1 MNRWHLAGTNAIR
14 LVVGIAVV
22 VGWVGVYYAFQ
33 GHWLGIL
40 LALLATGFT
49 FGAVRVGDIRAR
61 AQNAALRDALASAA
75 ARNRELERLRRVAA
89 TLLAS
94 SELGVLLQEIADAA
108 ADLLQAE
115 SSAVALVGEEG
126 RFLRVA
132 AVTGP
137 LAPTMGALIPVDGS
151 LVGTVVSSG
160 TPIVTNDMNA
170 DPRSY
175 RMPGLDVL
183 LRTAA
188 MVPLRSAGVVIGTV
202 SVYNHRDGR
211 PFTEHDLQLL
221 ETLGD
226 QVVVGLDRA
235 AVLDDVRRSERSLA
249 AKNVELQ
256 RAARLKGEFLANM
269 SHELRTPLNAI
280 IGFSDLMLTE
290 GVGPVSAQQRE
301 FLEAVLR
308 NGRHLLELINGI
320 LDLSKVEAGRME
332 LEYSS
337 FDLRALLDG
346 GAAMLRERAAAHG
359 IELGIEVADDVGQ
372 VYSDE
377 LRLKQ
382 VLLNLMTNAVKFTG
396 DGGSVLVRAAREGA
410 EIVITVTDTGI
421 GVPEADRERIFESF
435 QQGGRGSSREEG
447 TGLGLTLSRRIV
459 GLLGGRM
466 WLDTEVGRGSTFG
479 FSLPAHDAAA
489 PAAQGDPS
497 RSGAMV
503 VVIEDDRPSLD
514 LFSAYL
520 TNATL
525 QVTTARDG
533 PSGLDAVRRTRPDA
547 VLLDIRL
554 PGIDGWAV
562 LRELK
567 SDPATRDIPVI
578 VVSIVDERSRGV
590 ALGAAAYLVKPVGR
604 EELMTA
610 LAGVGVSVPLAEP
623 GSAVER

>member
-14 LVVGIAVV
+14 LVGGIAVV

-40 LALLATGFT
+40 LALLATGIT
-49 FGAVRVGDIRAR
+49 FGAVHVGDLRSR

-108 ADLLQAE
+108 AELLQAE
-115 SSAVALVGEEG
+115 SSAVALVVEEG

-137 LAPTMGALIPVDGS
+137 LAPTMGALIPVDAS

-175 RMPGLDVL
+175 RMPGMNVL

-235 AVLDDVRRSERSLA
+235 AVLDEIRRSERSLA

-290 GVGPVSAQQRE
+290 RVGPVSAQQRE

-320 LDLSKVEAGRME
+320 LDLSKVEAGRMS
-332 LEYSS
+332 LSLGPT
-337 FDLRALLDG
+337 DLREAIT
-346 GAAMLRERAAAHG
+346 GA
-359 IELGIEVADDVGQ
+359 VADTESLRRAKQQSVWL
-372 VYSDE
+372 E
-377 LRLKQ
+377 LDNTPLNVIADGVRVRQ
-382 VLLNLMTNAVKFTG
+382 VLFNLLSNASKFTG
-396 DGGSVLVRAAREGA
+396 EGGSIILSALSTRAPLAPPAERAGDERKLVTKDVVWVSVA
-410 EIVITVTDTGI
+410 DTGI
-421 GVPEADRERIFESF
+421 GIAPEDMPRLF
-435 QQGGRGSSREEG
+435 QEFSQVDSTASRRAQG
-447 TGLGLTLSRRIV
+447 TGLGLALSKKLV
-459 GLLGGRM
+459 ELHGGTIGAES
-466 WLDTEVGRGSTFG
+466 LPGRGSTFW
-479 FSLPAHDAAA
+479 FILPAEGPMRRA
-489 PAAQGDPS
+489 
-497 RSGAMV
+497 
-503 VVIEDDRPSLD
+503 
-514 LFSAYL
+514 
-520 TNATL
+520 
-525 QVTTARDG
+525 QVT
-533 PSGLDAVRRTRPDA
+533 
-547 VLLDIRL
+547 
-554 PGIDGWAV
+554 
-562 LRELK
+562 
-567 SDPATRDIPVI
+567 
-578 VVSIVDERSRGV
+578 
-590 ALGAAAYLVKPVGR
+590 
-604 EELMTA
+604 
-610 LAGVGVSVPLAEP
+610 
-623 GSAVER
+623 

>member
-1 MNRWHLAGTNAIR
+1 MNRWHLTGTNAFR
-14 LVVGIAVV
+14 LVGGIAVV
-22 VGWVGVYYAFQ
+22 VGWVGVYYAFR

-40 LALLATGFT
+40 LALLATGIA

-61 AQNAALRDALASAA
+61 TQNAALRDALASAA

-108 ADLLQAE
+108 AELLQAE
-115 SSAVALVGEEG
+115 SSAVALVVEEG

-137 LAPTMGALIPVDGS
+137 LAPTMGALIPMDAS

-202 SVYNHRDGR
+202 SVYNHRDGS

-235 AVLDDVRRSERSLA
+235 AVLDEIRRSERSLA
-249 AKNVELQ
+249 TKNVELQ

-301 FLEAVLR
+301 FLEAILR
-308 NGRHLLELINGI
+308 NGRHLLELINGV
-320 LDLSKVEAGRME
+320 LDLSKVEAGRMS
-332 LEYSS
+332 LSLAPT
-337 FDLRALLDG
+337 DLREAITGAVTDTESLRRARRQNVWLELDG
-346 GAAMLRERAAAHG
+346 SPLNVIADGIRVRQVLFNLLSNASKFTAEGGSIILSALSTRAPLAPPAERAG
-359 IELGIEVADDVGQ
+359 DERKLVTKDVVWVSVA
-372 VYSDE
+372 
-377 LRLKQ
+377 
-382 VLLNLMTNAVKFTG
+382 
-396 DGGSVLVRAAREGA
+396 
-410 EIVITVTDTGI
+410 DTGI
-421 GVPEADRERIFESF
+421 GIAPDDMPKLF
-435 QQGGRGSSREEG
+435 QEFSQVDSTASRQAQG
-447 TGLGLTLSRRIV
+447 TGLGLALSKKLV
-459 GLLGGRM
+459 ELHGGTIGAES
-466 WLDTEVGRGSTFG
+466 LPGRGSTFW
-479 FSLPAHDAAA
+479 FILPAEG
-489 PAAQGDPS
+489 PVRKPQ
-497 RSGAMV
+497 
-503 VVIEDDRPSLD
+503 VI
-514 LFSAYL
+514 
-520 TNATL
+520 
-525 QVTTARDG
+525 
-533 PSGLDAVRRTRPDA
+533 
-547 VLLDIRL
+547 
-554 PGIDGWAV
+554 
-562 LRELK
+562 
-567 SDPATRDIPVI
+567 
-578 VVSIVDERSRGV
+578 
-590 ALGAAAYLVKPVGR
+590 
-604 EELMTA
+604 
-610 LAGVGVSVPLAEP
+610 
-623 GSAVER
+623 